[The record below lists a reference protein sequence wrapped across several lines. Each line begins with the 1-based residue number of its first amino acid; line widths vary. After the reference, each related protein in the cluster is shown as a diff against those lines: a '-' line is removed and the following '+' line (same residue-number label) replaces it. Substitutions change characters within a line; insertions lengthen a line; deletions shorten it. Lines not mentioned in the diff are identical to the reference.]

1 MKSLSCKVN
10 NDSATDSF
18 ISDLLRDGPPCV
30 VSSATCK
37 MLIDNSLPLSVY
49 GKRQGM
55 RDNRTSEIASATIA
69 LLPPQ
74 RSYNQPFKYSTIQ
87 MISVTS

>member
-1 MKSLSCKVN
+1 MSMKSLSCKVN

-49 GKRQGM
+49 GKR
-55 RDNRTSEIASATIA
+55 
-69 LLPPQ
+69 
-74 RSYNQPFKYSTIQ
+74 
-87 MISVTS
+87 